1 MSKSDAEWAAWA
13 KENKVAFEATPL
25 VELRGRERMQ
35 VGFALTLYGGL
46 PPDEPAGTRREASRR
61 LKEEMREFLEE
72 ATTPGEAVAR
82 TEWAPS
88 EMEIVMRPE
97 NELRP
102 EVGVTL
108 RIFHA
113 DEYLKSVTTG
123 EREGLARFEK
133 RLVEKGL
140 RQGHW

>member
-13 KENKVAFEATPL
+13 KENKVAFEVGPL
-25 VELRGRERMQ
+25 VELRGQDRVQ
-35 VGFALTLYGGL
+35 VGFTLTLYGAL
-46 PPDEPAGTRREASRR
+46 PRDKPAGERREAQR
-61 LKEEMREFLEE
+61 LLREELRAFVE
-72 ATTPGEAVAR
+72 AAIVPGESAAR
-82 TEWAPS
+82 TEWADTG
-88 EMEIVMRPE
+88 MEIVMRPQ

-113 DEYLKSVTTG
+113 DEYMKSVTAG
-123 EREGLARFEK
+123 EREGLSRFEK
-133 RLVEKGL
+133 RLVEKGI

>member
-13 KENKVAFEATPL
+13 KEKKVAYEVGPL
-25 VELRGRERMQ
+25 VELRGQDRVQ
-35 VGFALTLYGGL
+35 VGFTLSLYGAL
-46 PPDEPAGTRREASRR
+46 PPDDPAGTRREASRR
-61 LKEEMREFLEE
+61 LKDEMRAFLEKE
-72 ATTPGEAVAR
+72 ITPGEGAAR
-82 TEWAPS
+82 TEWQAS
-88 EMEIVMRPE
+88 GTEIVMRPQ

-113 DEYLKSVTTG
+113 DEYMKSVTAG
-123 EREGLARFEK
+123 EREGLSRFEK
-133 RLVEKGL
+133 RLTEKGI